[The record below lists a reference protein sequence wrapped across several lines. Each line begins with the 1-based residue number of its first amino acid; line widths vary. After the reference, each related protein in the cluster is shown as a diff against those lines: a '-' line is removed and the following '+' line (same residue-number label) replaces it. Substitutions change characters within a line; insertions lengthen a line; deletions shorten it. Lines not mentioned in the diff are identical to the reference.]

1 MLPAY
6 IGRWLDGDTVA
17 TDVAID
23 ESGLTIIKQDSIAN
37 NTEPSSQV
45 GLDALA
51 TSPVLRAL
59 IASGRDR
66 VRLVLAP
73 AQALVKTITLPLA
86 TEENLREVI
95 GFELDRHTPF
105 TTAQAYY
112 DARVIKRDAQN
123 ERISVLLAVASRSEV
138 AGLLDTLR
146 RAGLTCSAIVVSGSA
161 PVELKAIDLQ
171 PATDKPPRRLSR
183 MHQINLG
190 LLVLA
195 ALLAFAAVILPIWQ
209 KREIVKVLSPQ
220 AEKSR
225 TEFQISERVYS
236 EYVKLAAE
244 YNFLASK
251 KHAVYPVVAVI
262 EELARTFGDTTW
274 VQRLDIKVN
283 GKTREVTMIGETQS
297 SSKVIEN
304 LEQSPTALFQ
314 NSKQITAVTRMQA
327 NTERF
332 HVSAEIKP
340 RAVPQLESIDDE
352 IAPAITSPTPVPTT
366 ATALAPPSGP
376 GGVTG
381 MGVSVVTPAVTSAVT
396 QSGPANAAPSMVT
409 PMQPAPATVPAKP
422 TNTANPP
429 PAPTNPPVAKKSGT

>member
-1 MLPAY
+1 
-6 IGRWLDGDTVA
+6 
-17 TDVAID
+17 
-23 ESGLTIIKQDSIAN
+23 
-37 NTEPSSQV
+37 
-45 GLDALA
+45 
-51 TSPVLRAL
+51 L

-73 AQALVKTITLPLA
+73 EQALVKIVTLPLA

-105 TTAQAYY
+105 TPAQAYF
-112 DARVIKRDAQN
+112 DVQVVKRDVQN

-146 RAGLTCSAIVVSGSA
+146 RAGLTCNAIVVSGNG
-161 PVELKAIDLQ
+161 PTELKAIDLQ

-190 LLVLA
+190 LLALA

-209 KREIVKVLSPQ
+209 KREVVKVLSPL
-220 AEKSR
+220 AEKSG
-225 TEFQISERVYS
+225 TEFQVSKRIYS
-236 EYVKLAAE
+236 EYVKLADE

-262 EELARTFGDTTW
+262 EELTKTFGDTTW

-283 GKTREVTMIGETQS
+283 GKAREVTIIGETQS

-304 LEQSPTALFQ
+304 LEQSPTLMFQ
-314 NSKQITAVTRMQA
+314 NSKQITAATRMQV

-340 RAVPQLESIDDE
+340 RPVPQLVSIDE
-352 IAPAITSPTPVPTT
+352 QAAPTTNSPEPVPPAAGAPAPLTG
-366 ATALAPPSGP
+366 A

-381 MGVSVVTPAVTSAVT
+381 MGVPVVAPAGPPPAMTG
-396 QSGPANAAPSMVT
+396 GPASGATGVAT
-409 PMQPAPATVPAKP
+409 PMQPMPANVPEKP
-422 TNTANPP
+422 GRPAAATNPTAT
-429 PAPTNPPVAKKSGT
+429 PTNPPVAKKSGT